1 MTSPDRQTKLR
12 MRKRELD
19 PRELCHDRLGESFH
33 DSLSQYDTQRRVR
46 TLVDEFLA
54 PRQKHGARAL
64 DVGCG
69 LGFFSQQLK
78 RSGWDVTACDLGT
91 SMLEQTRLRA
101 DCKCVPA
108 DAMHL
113 TDYFSE
119 PFDVV
124 LSSEC
129 IEHTPDPMQAL
140 GEMAKLVAPGGYLAL
155 STPNRLWKPVVAVA
169 SSLRLRPFDGYE
181 NFSSFRKIRRSLE
194 NSGLQILEERGL
206 HLFPFQFR
214 MHAISQWCDRNLQL
228 LRWAMINLCVLAQRP
243 INSSLASDRVAA

>member
-1 MTSPDRQTKLR
+1 MRTRVLDR
-12 MRKRELD
+12 REF
-19 PRELCHDRLGESFH
+19 CHDRLGESFH
-33 DSLSQYDTQRRVR
+33 DSLSQYDTQRRLQV
-46 TLVDEFLA
+46 LVDEFLV
-54 PRQKHGARAL
+54 PHHRNGARAL

-69 LGFFSQQLK
+69 LGFFSQHLK
-78 RSGWDVTACDLGT
+78 QSGWDVTACDLGT

-113 TDYFSE
+113 SDYFSE

-129 IEHTPDPMQAL
+129 IEHTPDPIQAL

-155 STPNRLWKPVVAVA
+155 STPNRLWKPVVAAA

-181 NFSSFRKIRRSLE
+181 NFSSFRGIRRTLE
-194 NSGLQILEERGL
+194 SSGLQVLEERGL

-214 MHAISQWCDRNLQL
+214 MHSLSQWCDRNLQL
-228 LRWAMINLCVLAQRP
+228 LRWAMINLCVMARRP
-243 INSSLASDRVAA
+243 ENSSTTSDRLAA